1 LCFDVGRQGNV
12 SLHSDPA
19 IRLLEDLVAIDSVNP
34 SLVPGARGEGEI
46 ARRIAAECAGAGLVV
61 DIVEV
66 EPGRPNVVGVLE
78 GRVPGPALMFCGH
91 VDTVGVA
98 GMDAP
103 FQPTHRDGR
112 LYGRGAQDM
121 KGGLAAMLGAARV
134 LAASGGLD
142 RGALIVA
149 AVIDEEHASRGAEAL
164 VERWKANAA
173 VVTEPTDL
181 DVAIAHKGFQWVEI
195 ETYGR
200 AAHGSRPTDGRDAIL
215 RMGRVLSRLEAI
227 DRQLQTQP
235 AHPLLGTPS
244 LHASMIDGGSEWSSY
259 PSRCRLKVERR
270 TVPGEAADVALQE
283 SRGVLDRLRRED
295 WEFDAVA
302 HPVFGRGAYEI
313 DPADPLPAMLIGAA
327 TAAGCRPRRVGMT
340 FWSDAAILG
349 AAGIPAVLFGPGGE
363 GLHSP
368 GEYVRLEDVLRCRD
382 ALVGLARAFL
392 R

>member
-1 LCFDVGRQGNV
+1 MSVLT
-12 SLHSDPA
+12 DPA

-46 ARRIAAECAGAGLVV
+46 ARRIAAECASAGLIV

-78 GRVPGPALMFCGH
+78 GRTPGPALMFCGH

-103 FQPTHRDGR
+103 FSPAHRDGR

-134 LAASGGLD
+134 IAEGGGLSY
-142 RGALIVA
+142 GALIVA
-149 AVIDEEHASRGAEAL
+149 AVVDEEHASRGAEAL
-164 VERWKANAA
+164 VERWRANAA

-181 DVAIAHKGFQWVEI
+181 DVAIAHKGFQWVEV
-195 ETYGR
+195 ETRGR
-200 AAHGSRPTDGRDAIL
+200 AAHGSRPVDGRDAIL
-215 RMGRVLSRLEAI
+215 RMGRVLHRIEAI
-227 DRQLQTQP
+227 DRQLQTKP

-244 LHASMIDGGSEWSSY
+244 VHASMIDGGTEWSSY
-259 PSRCRLKVERR
+259 PDRCHLRVERR
-270 TVPGEAADVALQE
+270 TVPGEAEDVALQE
-283 SRGVLDRLRRED
+283 IRGILDRVRRDD
-295 WEFDAVA
+295 WEFDAEA
-302 HPVFGRGAYEI
+302 RPVFGRGAYEI
-313 DPADPLPAMLIGAA
+313 DPSDPLPAMLVGAA
-327 TAAGCRPRRVGMT
+327 TTVGCQPRRVGMT

-349 AAGIPAVLFGPGGE
+349 AAGIPSVLFGPGGE

-368 GEYVRLEDVLRCRD
+368 GEYVRVDDVRRCRD
-382 ALVGLARAFL
+382 ALVVLVREFL